1 MAFHGKLRDHIRDCV
16 QESDAKRGSHQLW
29 VGIFAIGG
37 QWRHGMTSWAQ
48 FRYLASLVCDVMR
61 WDTSMY
67 GLEHPTDLGR
77 WLYLH
82 SDEFWAPV
90 SDDHVWH
97 HLQYIYDEYM
107 AKPEVR
113 MDMWSQSLAYVQ
125 RHPPQNVLS
134 KFLWDKALDQMIDEA
149 MDEFDAV

>member
-1 MAFHGKLRDHIRDCV
+1 MAFHGKLRDHITDCV
-16 QESDAKRGSHQLW
+16 QASDTTTRALTI
-29 VGIFAIGG
+29 GIWTIAG
-37 QWRHGMTSWAQ
+37 QWRRGMTPWTGFMYIANV
-48 FRYLASLVCDVMR
+48 VCEVMR
-61 WDTSMY
+61 WDPSMD
-67 GLEHPTDLGR
+67 GLEHPQDLGR

-82 SDEFWAPV
+82 CDEFWAPT
-90 SDDHVWH
+90 SIGDVWE

-125 RHPPQNVLS
+125 RHPPKNVLS

-149 MDEFDAV
+149 MDEFDTV